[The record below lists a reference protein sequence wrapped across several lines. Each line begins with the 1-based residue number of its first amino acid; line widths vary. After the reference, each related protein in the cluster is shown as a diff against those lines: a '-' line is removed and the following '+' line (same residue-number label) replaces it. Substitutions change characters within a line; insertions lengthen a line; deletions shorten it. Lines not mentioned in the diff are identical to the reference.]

1 MKIGTRIREIRK
13 SKGMTI
19 LQLAT
24 AINSD
29 VGNISRLERN
39 QQGFSEAMLS
49 KIATALDVTIADLFT
64 EQDKWES
71 TRQAER
77 LDIDLNNGKKLRKDE
92 IELLKIYND
101 LPLDEA
107 RHFLEE
113 MKAKKSH
120 YDAIFEEMLRKR
132 GLNETK

>member
-13 SKGMTI
+13 LKGMTI
-19 LQLAT
+19 LELAT

-39 QQGFSEAMLS
+39 KQGYSEATLS
-49 KIATALDVTIADLFT
+49 KIATALGVTIADLFAD
-64 EQDKWES
+64 EQLEES
-71 TRQAER
+71 HLQSNINTNPDQ
-77 LDIDLNNGKKLRKDE
+77 LRKDE
-92 IELLKIYND
+92 IELLRLYNS
-101 LPLDEA
+101 LPHEESQ
-107 RHFLEE
+107 RFLKE
-113 MKAKKSH
+113 MKVKKSH